1 MKSLIIRH
9 DDMETL
15 EAYLRTLEKATRYY
29 YNVHGLRRIDSHKNE
44 IKLEVSEYMLAA
56 VLNLCDL
63 VADKMNICPEWEA
76 VD

>member
-1 MKSLIIRH
+1 MKNLIIRH

-15 EAYLRTLEKATRYY
+15 ERYLHNLEKATRYY
-29 YNVHGLRRIDSHKNE
+29 YNVYGLRRIDSHKNE